1 MSALNI
7 LGILNNTRT
16 MLSGLV
22 AWQSVCGVSTA
33 AEAAER
39 IYLGG
44 VEATAEEDT
53 SPLCWIDVNPATFD
67 WMATNR
73 GRVTVEAVFEIG
85 VPEVERETYQDEYRY
100 AWTQAS
106 AILAGINAAV
116 NGSGQL
122 MMRSLTMPLRPGLIN
137 PEDNDGRHDWR
148 FTLGFVVDAI

>member
-1 MSALNI
+1 MSALDI
-7 LGILNNTRT
+7 LGLLNNTKT
-16 MLSGLV
+16 MIAGLA
-22 AWQSVCGVSTA
+22 AWQSVCNVTTS
-33 AEAAER
+33 AEAGSR

-44 VEATAEEDT
+44 VEAAPEDDT
-53 SPLCWIDVNPATFD
+53 SPLCWLDVNPATFD
-67 WMATNR
+67 WMGTSR

-85 VPEVERETYQDEYRY
+85 IPTEEQVTFQREFRY

-106 AILAGINAAV
+106 AILAGINGAV

-148 FTLGFVVDAI
+148 FTLGLVIEVV

>member
-1 MSALNI
+1 MTALNV
-7 LGILNNTRT
+7 LGLLDNTRT
-16 MLSGLV
+16 MLAGLV
-22 AWQSVCGVSTA
+22 AWQSVCGVSTT

-44 VEATAEEDT
+44 VEAEPEQDT
-53 SPLCWIDVNPATFD
+53 SPLCWLDVNPATFD

-85 VPEVERETYQDEYRY
+85 VPEQERVTYGDEYRW

-106 AILAGINAAV
+106 AILAGINGAV

-122 MMRSLTMPLRPGLIN
+122 MLRSLTMPLRPGLIN

-148 FTLGFVVDAI
+148 FTLGFVVDVV

>member
-1 MSALNI
+1 MTALNI
-7 LGILNNTRT
+7 LGLLDNVKT
-16 MLSGLV
+16 MLAGLV
-22 AWQSVCGVSTA
+22 AWQSVCGVATA

-39 IYLGG
+39 VYLGG
-44 VEATAEEDT
+44 VEATPEDDA

-73 GRVTVEAVFEIG
+73 GRVTVEAIFEIG
-85 VPEVERETYQDEYRY
+85 VPETEQETFQDEYRY

-122 MMRSLTMPLRPGLIN
+122 MLRSLTMPLRPGLIN

-148 FTLGFVVDAI
+148 FTLGLVVDVV

>member
-1 MSALNI
+1 MTALNV
-7 LGILNNTRT
+7 LGLLDNVKA
-16 MLSGLV
+16 MLAGLQ
-22 AWQSVCGVSTA
+22 AWQSVCGVATS
-33 AEAAER
+33 AEAGER

-67 WMATNR
+67 WFSTNR
-73 GRVTVEAVFEIG
+73 GRVTVELVFEIG
-85 VPEVERETYQDEYRY
+85 IPETERETFQGEYRY

-106 AILAGINAAV
+106 AILAGINGAV

-122 MMRSLTMPLRPGLIN
+122 MLRSLTMPLRPGLIN

-148 FTLGFVVDAI
+148 FTLGLVVDMI

>member
-1 MSALNI
+1 MSALDI

-73 GRVTVEAVFEIG
+73 GRVTVEAVLKSAFQKRNAKRIKMNIDTHG
-85 VPEVERETYQDEYRY
+85 RRPVQF
-100 AWTQAS
+100 WQAS
-106 AILAGINAAV
+106 M
-116 NGSGQL
+116 QL
-122 MMRSLTMPLRPGLIN
+122 
-137 PEDNDGRHDWR
+137 
-148 FTLGFVVDAI
+148 